1 MAGQSEGLT
10 GDQIN
15 TLEALEQ
22 NKDRANQLAARWKNG
37 NNRRE

>member
-1 MAGQSEGLT
+1 MVGQGEGLT

-22 NKDRANQLAARWKNG
+22 AKDKANQLAAKWKNG